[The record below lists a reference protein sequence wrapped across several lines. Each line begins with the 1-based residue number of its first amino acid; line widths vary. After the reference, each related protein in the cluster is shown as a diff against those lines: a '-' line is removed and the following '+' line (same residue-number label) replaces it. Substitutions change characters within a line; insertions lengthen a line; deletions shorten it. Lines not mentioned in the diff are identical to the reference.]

1 MHFKNRKTLFKIKN
15 SSPLTPILEVAHLK
29 PTPPTPDFW
38 CGCMFFFKLKPVYIV
53 NPCLLARVLIERR

>member
-1 MHFKNRKTLFKIKN
+1 MHFKNRYTLFKIKN

-38 CGCMFFFKLKPVYIV
+38 CGCMFFLSLNQCI
-53 NPCLLARVLIERR
+53 L